1 MQLETAHFGVIELD
15 ENEFIY
21 FPEGIP
27 GFEENKRFA
36 LIGYDPSVTSSFFF
50 LQSVE
55 NRDLCFIVTD
65 PFAIYDNYEVNLD
78 EEDVELLEI
87 TDPNTVM
94 TLAIVVLPEDIQQTR
109 VNLKAPVIINVEKK
123 LGKQIIQNDDSLP
136 VRYYLYRD

>member
-1 MQLETAHFGVIELD
+1 M
-15 ENEFIY
+15 
-21 FPEGIP
+21 
-27 GFEENKRFA
+27 
-36 LIGYDPSVTSSFFF
+36 
-50 LQSVE
+50 
-55 NRDLCFIVTD
+55 
-65 PFAIYDNYEVNLD
+65 
-78 EEDVELLEI
+78 EI